1 MTLEKGSACVKMAY
15 LGSEMPG
22 KGDGV
27 FEKARK
33 RRISSHTSFNTSLGR
48 RGRESQDGA
57 YRIIGI
63 DVHQLVQLNSKK
75 LNAYPISLA
84 CLQTNKI
91 HREKVRFSPGRA
103 LSHANTISR
112 KEKHERVAE
121 PFTKTLTGIC
131 CVKAVWATCGLKNH
145 TTGRVY

>member
-63 DVHQLVQLNSKK
+63 DYLFSSIGRQISFLKTPRSAL
-75 LNAYPISLA
+75 AYS
-84 CLQTNKI
+84 
-91 HREKVRFSPGRA
+91 E
-103 LSHANTISR
+103 LSTSA
-112 KEKHERVAE
+112 
-121 PFTKTLTGIC
+121 
-131 CVKAVWATCGLKNH
+131 
-145 TTGRVY
+145 

>member
-33 RRISSHTSFNTSLGR
+33 RRISSHTGFNTSLGR
-48 RGRESQDGA
+48 RGRASQDGA

-63 DVHQLVQLNSKK
+63 DSI
-75 LNAYPISLA
+75 P
-84 CLQTNKI
+84 
-91 HREKVRFSPGRA
+91 
-103 LSHANTISR
+103 
-112 KEKHERVAE
+112 
-121 PFTKTLTGIC
+121 
-131 CVKAVWATCGLKNH
+131 
-145 TTGRVY
+145 